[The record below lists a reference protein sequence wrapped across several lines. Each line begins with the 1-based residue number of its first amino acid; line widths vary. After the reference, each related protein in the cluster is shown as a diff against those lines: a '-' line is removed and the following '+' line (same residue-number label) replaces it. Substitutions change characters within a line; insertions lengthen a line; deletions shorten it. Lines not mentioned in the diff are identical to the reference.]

1 MYHPC
6 VQGLVPLNSSVP
18 QFLQP
23 LIIDTAH
30 SMHSCAVF
38 LTHEGLQSQTY
49 PQGCQWQE
57 VPDSKCDGK
66 ESAKDN
72 VLMGSRN
79 ILQDS
84 CEIGRLLSWCPLRPL
99 PSWGVLFLGNTR
111 LEVLAGRHFL
121 RHRTC
126 GPLTPGPQ
134 VLPICAGSQVLAH
147 KGAVC
152 KPCISAPHMSAH
164 SRPVLPTGFPSRK
177 TREF

>member
-66 ESAKDN
+66 EGAKDN

-121 RHRTC
+121 RHSTC
-126 GPLTPGPQ
+126 GPLTPWPTGSSHLRWLTGTGPQ
-134 VLPICAGSQVLAH
+134 GSCLQAMHLCPSH
-147 KGAVC
+147 VC
-152 KPCISAPHMSAH
+152 SQS
-164 SRPVLPTGFPSRK
+164 TGLTNWLSFQK
-177 TREF
+177 N